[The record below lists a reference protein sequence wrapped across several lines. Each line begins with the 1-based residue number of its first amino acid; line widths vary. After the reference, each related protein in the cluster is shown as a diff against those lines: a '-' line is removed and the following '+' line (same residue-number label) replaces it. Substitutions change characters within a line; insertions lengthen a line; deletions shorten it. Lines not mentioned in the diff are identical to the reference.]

1 MVKNLVDVG
10 HLGIPLPN
18 LDSPNHWATKTS
30 GTFHSSAKAVAL

>member
-18 LDSPNHWATKTS
+18 LDSLNHWATKTS
-30 GTFHSSAKAVAL
+30 GTFHSSAKEVAL